1 MRNLVFQVSI
11 PKYDKEEYITKGFVK
26 RKNFTYSQSLYDF
39 SNQRAEEYAKSVGAE
54 YICLRD
60 FWNELGP
67 YYAPCYHKLYV
78 YHLFE
83 RYNFDKIFYL
93 DSDAVVTK
101 HCPDIFEYDSFSS
114 VRDWPYTAKG
124 DRKQKRKL
132 VVHEIEEDHE
142 YFCSC
147 VLLLDR
153 KFYNS
158 TQNKWRDELD
168 KWKMIR
174 RQGVQHDQAIFNI
187 LTAKYYGKYNV
198 LDGHW
203 GAWWKSNPKYVI
215 HYANVS
221 PKLNWTKEKFLEQEN
236 RGRVPKRHL
245 TN

>member
-1 MRNLVFQVSI
+1 MKNLVFQVSI

-39 SNQRAEEYAKSVGAE
+39 SNQRAEEYAKRVGAD
-54 YICLRD
+54 YICLRE
-60 FWNELGP
+60 FWDKLGP

-78 YHLFE
+78 YELFE
-83 RYNFDKIFYL
+83 KYDKIFYL
-93 DSDAVVTK
+93 DSDAVITK
-101 HCPDIFEYDSFSS
+101 HCPDIFGYDSFSS

-147 VLLLDR
+147 VLLLDK
-153 KFYNS
+153 KFYDN
-158 TQNKWRDELD
+158 TKEHWQNELN

-236 RGRVPKRHL
+236 RGRVPKSHL

>member
-1 MRNLVFQVSI
+1 M
-11 PKYDKEEYITKGFVK
+11 
-26 RKNFTYSQSLYDF
+26 
-39 SNQRAEEYAKSVGAE
+39 
-54 YICLRD
+54 
-60 FWNELGP
+60 
-67 YYAPCYHKLYV
+67 
-78 YHLFE
+78 
-83 RYNFDKIFYL
+83 
-93 DSDAVVTK
+93 
-101 HCPDIFEYDSFSS
+101 
-114 VRDWPYTAKG
+114 
-124 DRKQKRKL
+124 
-132 VVHEIEEDHE
+132 
-142 YFCSC
+142 
-147 VLLLDR
+147 LLDR